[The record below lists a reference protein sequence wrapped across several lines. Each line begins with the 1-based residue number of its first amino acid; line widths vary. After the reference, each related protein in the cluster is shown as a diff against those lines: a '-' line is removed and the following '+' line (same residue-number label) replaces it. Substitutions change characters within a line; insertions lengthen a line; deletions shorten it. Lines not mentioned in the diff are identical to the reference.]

1 MTTNKYSLVLQTLNY
16 ACGMGVYGRSDQIK
30 SQSSNSN
37 RICHIVW
44 RKFCQIQ
51 RWYNL
56 WINEQIKV
64 NMNIVVRSHWPYWYI
79 SINWL
84 RFPTS
89 VVKQP
94 RGGYFVFNSGIA
106 PAIISIALSIL
117 LDRPE
122 TIFNSYNLELAILVW
137 LLKEKRNLY

>member
-1 MTTNKYSLVLQTLNY
+1 MTTIKYSLVYQTQNN
-16 ACGMGVYGRSDQIK
+16 AYGISDHIK
-30 SQSSNSN
+30 SQSSNPN
-37 RICHIVW
+37 RMCHIVW

-51 RWYNL
+51 RWYDL
-56 WINEQIKV
+56 LINKQIKV
-64 NMNIVVRSHWPYWYI
+64 HMNIVVRIHWPYWYI
-79 SINWL
+79 SIYWL
-84 RFPTS
+84 RFPTP

-94 RGGYFVFNSGIA
+94 RDGYFVFNSGIA